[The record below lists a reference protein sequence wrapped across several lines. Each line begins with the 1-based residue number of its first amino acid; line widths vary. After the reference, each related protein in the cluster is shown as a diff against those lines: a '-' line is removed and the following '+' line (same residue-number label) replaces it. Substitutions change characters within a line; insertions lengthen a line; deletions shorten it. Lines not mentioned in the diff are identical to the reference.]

1 MFYFFTHWLRQ
12 ETKPFSGGIKWINSM
27 SLPIS
32 INNCLLCTKLFS
44 DASNYTC
51 STASEKSK
59 TSWKNV
65 LDGITPYQISILL
78 VCYFIKQCLCRRLQI
93 SNFKNSSEG
102 LLLLMIPWKIFS
114 SNLLTLFLKAIAMHN
129 KKDWEKNIK
138 ANANHNINK
147 QNKTKQNK
155 TGQHRKF
162 SVYLL
167 VLFK

>member
-1 MFYFFTHWLRQ
+1 
-12 ETKPFSGGIKWINSM
+12 
-27 SLPIS
+27 
-32 INNCLLCTKLFS
+32 
-44 DASNYTC
+44 
-51 STASEKSK
+51 
-59 TSWKNV
+59 
-65 LDGITPYQISILL
+65 
-78 VCYFIKQCLCRRLQI
+78 
-93 SNFKNSSEG
+93 
-102 LLLLMIPWKIFS
+102 MIPWKIFS